1 MIRNPILLF
10 VNLFTPLLFL
20 LLFSQLLQKLT
31 TIPGLS
37 GSTLEYLTPGILV
50 MNVVLGALQ
59 SGMSIVND
67 SNSGFLQ
74 KMLLTPASRSAILL
88 GRLMNDLLVLMIQSA
103 IIIGVA
109 MLMGLTIATGLG
121 GLLVIFVTIA
131 FFELAW
137 AGVWLAVGLKTR
149 KAETVSAIGQLLM
162 FPLLFISSALFP
174 TAIMPQ
180 WAQTVSSY
188 NPISYASN
196 VIRDLVQGG
205 LTGSTFASTYVVIGL
220 IAVVAFAAT
229 LYLFRKVV
237 S

>member
-10 VNLFTPLLFL
+10 VNLITPLLFL

-37 GSTLEYLTPGILV
+37 GSYLEYLTPGILV

-103 IIIGVA
+103 ISRPG
-109 MLMGLTIATGLG
+109 
-121 GLLVIFVTIA
+121 
-131 FFELAW
+131 
-137 AGVWLAVGLKTR
+137 
-149 KAETVSAIGQLLM
+149 SAD
-162 FPLLFISSALFP
+162 FWSS
-174 TAIMPQ
+174 
-180 WAQTVSSY
+180 S
-188 NPISYASN
+188 
-196 VIRDLVQGG
+196 
-205 LTGSTFASTYVVIGL
+205 
-220 IAVVAFAAT
+220 
-229 LYLFRKVV
+229 
-237 S
+237 

>member
-1 MIRNPILLF
+1 MVRNPILLF
-10 VNLFTPLLFL
+10 VNLITPLLFL

-37 GSTLEYLTPGILV
+37 GSYLEYLTPGILV

-109 MLMGLTIATGLG
+109 MLMGLTIATGVG

-174 TAIMPQ
+174 TAIMPE

-205 LTGSTFASTYVVIGL
+205 LTTDTFVSAYAVIAL
-220 IAVVAFAAT
+220 IAILSFSAT

-237 S
+237 N